1 MQGSKIINLQRA
13 GKDPEPILL
22 SYVPALDLI
31 RKMFADVNNKKGF
44 VLEPQ
49 VGPRIPM
56 PVMRG
61 TKVGSES
68 ALLNLHFAAERGK

>member
-1 MQGSKIINLQRA
+1 MFTLASVVQGSRIVNLQRA

-22 SYVPALDLI
+22 SYMPALDLI

-49 VGPRIPM
+49 VGLRQTPMIVIREITDRI
-56 PVMRG
+56 
-61 TKVGSES
+61 
-68 ALLNLHFAAERGK
+68 